1 MMSDAVEGCLRRHSS
16 ALGNAPDYDTPEPR
30 LAILGPPAVTRHMLD
45 LWRANSRL
53 QARFDL
59 RNPLHR
65 RDYLLWLSEKDRSV
79 GDDTAGSAAVPG
91 DLAFSRATAMAV
103 AGGAS
108 DRAFPRKPRR
118 MVDRDDLL
126 GTRGAGGGYS
136 AAACARPPVGA

>member
-30 LAILGPPAVTRHMLD
+30 LAILGPPAVTRRMVD
-45 LWRANSRL
+45 LWRANPRL

-91 DLAFSRATAMAV
+91 
-103 AGGAS
+103 G
-108 DRAFPRKPRR
+108 PRFFARHRNGRR
-118 MVDRDDLL
+118 RRRKRSGVPEKTSTH
-126 GTRGAGGGYS
+126 G
-136 AAACARPPVGA
+136 